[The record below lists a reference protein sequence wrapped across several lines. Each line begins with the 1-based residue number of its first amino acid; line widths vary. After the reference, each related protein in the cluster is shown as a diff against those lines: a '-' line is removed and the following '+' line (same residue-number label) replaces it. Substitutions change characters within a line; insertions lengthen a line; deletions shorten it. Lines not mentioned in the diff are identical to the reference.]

1 MDQVWEAMTPDERQA
16 KRLDDYV
23 AMPGF
28 EFASP
33 EAEALYREALRLCP
47 AEARYHHHLGLL
59 LGRRGDDESAVRHLF
74 LGVALEPTLTDLF
87 ERTGAVL
94 FRLWRRDGDRRLLD
108 DALLLLRRA
117 AAQDPAGV
125 LSRMWRLT
133 DDRRLVER
141 ATCVDARARIAFL
154 RSLRARGLWIA
165 LRKEAAEPF
174 PAADRSTSN
183 AERLLLLGE
192 AELRS
197 GHEETA
203 LLTLKAYLDGA
214 PNRFDALRRVQSA
227 FASARR
233 WDVATLF
240 WGAWRE
246 ERHPTQA
253 LIYELEALLRS
264 GRAGRAAARL
274 KPLEPLKTPELLSL
288 AWRVDEALGNKER
301 AYRHLRLSLIHI

>member
-1 MDQVWEAMTPDERQA
+1 MA
-16 KRLDDYV
+16 LD
-23 AMPGF
+23 
-28 EFASP
+28 
-33 EAEALYREALRLCP
+33 
-47 AEARYHHHLGLL
+47 
-59 LGRRGDDESAVRHLF
+59 
-74 LGVALEPTLTDLF
+74 PTLTDLF

-165 LRKEAAEPF
+165 LRKEAAEPL
-174 PAADRSTSN
+174 PAQGRSTSD

-203 LLTLKAYLDGA
+203 LLTLKAYLDEA

-301 AYRHLRLSLIHI
+301 AYRHLRLLMAIQPRQERWAAAAARLLLGTGQRSQAVALLRRFVAGVPEAAEARRFLVELEAQPPSPR